1 MEALYTIQSHT
12 IINPGILGSFT
23 KFMSFN
29 EIRIAGLQGDGIGPE
44 VYPYGLELLRAANQI
59 LGQERFAIDT
69 LPYNANYF
77 LEHGRAWPDGTPKD
91 LASKY
96 HGALWA
102 AFGDVRVP
110 RDGMAH
116 AVEILLRG
124 FRGHEAWETNL
135 NKRPG
140 RLLHPS
146 LRPQVEAMR
155 HDFRLFAL
163 DSKAVTIHE
172 EERQD
177 GIYPTETHSL
187 NAFRAVLDSASRLAA
202 MKGEQ
207 VLVVHK
213 SSVMRNGH
221 GQWKDRVL
229 KPLYAE
235 RKDSFVTDMYMDA
248 FLELLVKNPASVP
261 KVLVTD
267 GVFGKV
273 IERILPVLSS
283 GERGVI
289 PEDFDVWIGRE
300 NIEGMYFKT
309 NEMPQEVDGDV
320 IGKQIGRHSPE
331 YIKANIL
338 GVIDEARKRG
348 LDKITVLHI
357 DDGHPRSYALWKRIA
372 LEVTGVH
379 KMHVDFMHA
388 GDFVAELIRNPA
400 AMNHRVFA
408 ADNILGD
415 ICGDAVAACI
425 GGLGIAAT
433 MQINTTGRTGKFA
446 GEPLHGS
453 APNVAGKGI
462 ANPTAMV
469 LTVGELFAQCGNDDL
484 CDAVARA
491 IQNVIARGIR
501 TQDIGGQATTVDFGN
516 TVVREFTQQAQ

>member
-1 MEALYTIQSHT
+1 MKSD
-12 IINPGILGSFT
+12 IIASRSLCVQN
-23 KFMSFN
+23 FMSHN
-29 EIRIAGLQGDGIGPE
+29 EIKIAGLPGDGIGPE
-44 VYPYGLELLRAANQI
+44 VYPYGVELLRAANQI
-59 LGQERFAIDT
+59 LGQERFVIDT

-77 LEHGRAWPDGTPKD
+77 LEHGRAWPDGTPQA
-91 LASKY
+91 LASEY
-96 HGALWA
+96 NGALWA

-116 AVEILLRG
+116 AAEILLRG
-124 FRGHEAWETNL
+124 FRGHKAWETNL

-140 RLLHPS
+140 KLLHSS
-146 LRPQVEAMR
+146 LRPQVEGMR

-163 DSKAVTIHE
+163 DGNAVTINE
-172 EERQD
+172 EERQ
-177 GIYPTETHSL
+177 GAIYPTETHSL
-187 NAFRAVLDSASRLAA
+187 NAFRAVLDAAMRLA
-202 MKGEQ
+202 MTIGEQ

-213 SSVMRNGH
+213 SNVLRNGH

-235 RKDSFVTDMYMDA
+235 RKDTFVTDMYMDA

-273 IERILPVLSS
+273 IERILPVLAS

-300 NIEGMYFKT
+300 NIEGMYFRT
-309 NEMPQEVDGDV
+309 NETPQEVDGDV

-338 GVIDEARKRG
+338 GVIAKARKRG
-348 LDKITVLHI
+348 LHGITVLHI
-357 DDGHPRSYALWKRIA
+357 DDGYPQSYALWKRIA
-372 LEVTGVH
+372 FEVTHEHGIS
-379 KMHVDFMHA
+379 VDYMHA

-400 AMNHRVFA
+400 EMNHRVFA

-433 MQINTTGRTGKFA
+433 MQVNTTGRTGKFA

-453 APNVAGKGI
+453 APKIAGQGI
-462 ANPTAMV
+462 ANPTAMI
-469 LTVGELFAQCGNDDL
+469 LTVGELFAECGSHDL
-484 CDAVARA
+484 RAAVTQAV
-491 IQNVIARGIR
+491 QNVIARGIR
-501 TQDIGGQATTVDFGN
+501 TQDIGGQATTVDFGDA
-516 TVVREFTQQAQ
+516 VVKEFMQQAG